1 MLTSISFETYV
12 SLVYALIMI
21 KRRDTSRRR
30 ERIVALLREQG
41 SVQIPALA
49 QILGVSTQ
57 TLRKDLNFLDRKR
70 ICTRSTGGAIL
81 HSGAASTT
89 EDAIDVKRTL
99 FASEKVSIGRRA
111 AALIS
116 DGESVLL
123 DSGTTTLQVARHL
136 NPEDSLVV
144 VTNDVGIMNEL
155 TGRDSVQL
163 VFLGGT
169 LRRKSL
175 SFYGSQTERTVRD
188 LHVDKLFLAADGF
201 DTEKGI
207 TTHFEPEAQLNRMMC
222 AAAKEIIVVTDSSK
236 FGRLCLH
243 SVLEPQGISK
253 VVTDAGIP
261 VEAREALA
269 RSGVEVIVV

>member
-1 MLTSISFETYV
+1 
-12 SLVYALIMI
+12 LIVI
-21 KRRDTSRRR
+21 KRRDTSHRR
-30 ERIVALLREQG
+30 ERIVSLLREQG

-49 QILGVSTQ
+49 ELFSVSTQ

-81 HSGAASTT
+81 HSGSVSTT

-99 FASEKVSIGRRA
+99 FAGEKVNIGRRA
-111 AALIS
+111 ATLVS

-123 DSGTTTLQVARHL
+123 DSGSTTLQVARHL
-136 NPEDSLVV
+136 NPKDPLVV

-155 TGRDSVQL
+155 LGRDSVQL

-169 LRRKSL
+169 LRRKSM

-201 DTEKGI
+201 DTVKGI

-261 VEAREALA
+261 VEAREALT
-269 RSGVEVIVV
+269 RNGVEVIVI

>member
-1 MLTSISFETYV
+1 MPSRGASFV
-12 SLVYALIMI
+12 I
-21 KRRDTSRRR
+21 KRRDTSSRR
-30 ERIVALLREQG
+30 ERIVTLLREQG

-49 QILGVSTQ
+49 ELFGVSTQ

-81 HSGAASTT
+81 HAGTVSAT

-99 FASEKVSIGRRA
+99 FAAEKVNIGRRA
-111 AALIS
+111 ATLIS

-123 DSGTTTLQVARHL
+123 DSGTTTLQIARHL
-136 NPEDSLVV
+136 NPKDSLVV

-155 TGRDSVQL
+155 IAREKVQL

-175 SFYGSQTERTVRD
+175 SCYGTQTERTVQD

-201 DTEKGI
+201 DIEKGI
-207 TTHFEPEAQLNRMMC
+207 TTHFEPEAQLNRLMC
-222 AAAKEIIVVTDSSK
+222 QAAGQIIVVADSSK
-236 FGRLCLH
+236 FGRICLH
-243 SVLEPQGISK
+243 RILEPHNIAT

-261 VEAREALA
+261 LEAREALTQN
-269 RSGVEVIVV
+269 GVEVLVV